1 VTATS
6 APLNDLPAQYAAYLD
21 RCAREIGDVKPG
33 AFAKYA
39 GQLIKKLSFEEFTQ
53 AHLEY
58 TELLARYRDSLE
70 RGDTIN
76 DQVIKLIRQQTAS
89 LVLPRPRL

>member
-1 VTATS
+1 MTASS
-6 APLNDLPAQYAAYLD
+6 APPDDLPAPYAAYLD

-33 AFAKYA
+33 GFAKFA
-39 GQLIKKLSFEEFTQ
+39 GRLIKKLSLEEFTR

-76 DQVIKLIRQQTAS
+76 DLVIKLIREQTAS
-89 LVLPRPRL
+89 LVLPPRRL

>member
-1 VTATS
+1 MTAST
-6 APLNDLPAQYAAYLD
+6 APLDDLPAQYAAYLD

-39 GQLIKKLSFEEFTQ
+39 GRLIMKLSFDEFAR

-58 TELLARYRDSLE
+58 TELLAGYRHSLE
-70 RGDTIN
+70 RGDTV
-76 DQVIKLIRQQTAS
+76 DDLVIKLIREQTAS
-89 LVLPRPRL
+89 LVLPPPRL